1 MVRFWASVW
10 TQALAI
16 GPSECL
22 GLRQKPDP
30 TGESS
35 AMLVLSRKK
44 NESIVIDDSI
54 VITVVRVAGDKVRLG
69 IDAPRDML
77 VLRDELE
84 PHADIDLAG
93 AGSLEIEVAAGELAS
108 LARSA

>member
-1 MVRFWASVW
+1 MEVN
-10 TQALAI
+10 Q
-16 GPSECL
+16 
-22 GLRQKPDP
+22 
-30 TGESS
+30 
-35 AMLVLSRKK
+35 MLVLSRKQSQRIK
-44 NESIVIDDSI
+44 LGDSI

-84 PHADIDLAG
+84 PHADANLAG
-93 AGSLEIEVAAGELAS
+93 DGSLEIESLEIEVAAGELAS

>member
-1 MVRFWASVW
+1 MEVN
-10 TQALAI
+10 Q
-16 GPSECL
+16 
-22 GLRQKPDP
+22 
-30 TGESS
+30 
-35 AMLVLSRKK
+35 MLVLSRKQSQRIK
-44 NESIVIDDSI
+44 LGDSI

-84 PHADIDLAG
+84 PHADANLAG
-93 AGSLEIEVAAGELAS
+93 AGSLEIESLEIEVAAGELAS

>member
-1 MVRFWASVW
+1 MEVN
-10 TQALAI
+10 Q
-16 GPSECL
+16 
-22 GLRQKPDP
+22 
-30 TGESS
+30 
-35 AMLVLSRKK
+35 MLVLSRKQSQRIK
-44 NESIVIDDSI
+44 LGDSI

-84 PHADIDLAG
+84 PHAESNLMAD
-93 AGSLEIEVAAGELAS
+93 GSLEIEVAAGELAS